1 LIYQIL
7 NAKQK
12 LLERSKNMTFKNLMV
27 IKALVC
33 LGFGILLLAIPDSLL
48 SIFGATLGDGGMFTA
63 REYGAA
69 LFGILFLCWFAKDAP
84 ESDARRAII
93 LALFVYDL
101 IGFIVTAVTV
111 ISGVLNPL
119 GWLIVFVYLFFTL
132 GFGYFLVKP
141 GEIKST

>member
-1 LIYQIL
+1 MMI
-7 NAKQK
+7 
-12 LLERSKNMTFKNLMV
+12 

-33 LGFGILLLAIPDSLL
+33 LAFGTLLLAVPDKLL

-63 REYGAA
+63 REYGAS
-69 LFGILFLCWFAKDAP
+69 LFGNLFLCWFAKNAG

-101 IGFIVTAVTV
+101 IAFVMTAITV
-111 ISGVLNPL
+111 VSGVLNPL
-119 GWLIVFVYLFFTL
+119 GWSIVVIYLFFTL

-141 GEIKST
+141 PVVKSA

>member
-1 LIYQIL
+1 M
-7 NAKQK
+7 
-12 LLERSKNMTFKNLMV
+12 SFKNLMV

-33 LGFGILLLAIPDSLL
+33 LGFGILLLAIPDKLL

-63 REYGAA
+63 REYGAS
-69 LFGILFLCWFAKDAP
+69 LFGNLFLCWFAKNAG

-101 IGFIVTAVTV
+101 IAFVMTAITV

-119 GWLIVFVYLFFTL
+119 GWSIVLIYFFFTL

-141 GEIKST
+141 PEAKIV

>member
-1 LIYQIL
+1 M
-7 NAKQK
+7 N
-12 LLERSKNMTFKNLMV
+12 FKNLMV

-33 LGFGILLLAIPDSLL
+33 LAFGILCLAIPDKLF
-48 SIFGATLGDGGMFTA
+48 SIFGATLSDGGMFAA

-69 LFGILFLCWFAKDAP
+69 LFGNLFLCWFARNAA

-93 LALFVYDL
+93 IALFVYDL
-101 IGFIVTAVTV
+101 IGFVVTV
-111 ISGVLNPL
+111 ITIVSGVLNPL

-141 GEIKST
+141 PVV

>member
-1 LIYQIL
+1 M
-7 NAKQK
+7 
-12 LLERSKNMTFKNLMV
+12 SFKNLMI

-33 LGFGILLLAIPDSLL
+33 LVFGILLLAIPDRLL

-69 LFGILFLCWFAKDAP
+69 LFGNLILCWFAKSAG
-84 ESDARRAII
+84 ESEARRAII

-101 IGFIVTAVTV
+101 IAFVMTAITV

-119 GWLIVFVYLFFTL
+119 GWSIVIFYLFFTL

-141 GEIKST
+141 PEVNTA

>member
-1 LIYQIL
+1 MSF
-7 NAKQK
+7 
-12 LLERSKNMTFKNLMV
+12 RNLMI
-27 IKALVC
+27 IKALVS
-33 LGFGILLLAIPDSLL
+33 LAFGILLLAIPDKLL
-48 SIFGATLGDGGMFTA
+48 SIFGTTLSDGGMFTA

-69 LFGILFLCWFAKDAP
+69 LFGNLFLWWFARNAS

-101 IGFIVTAVTV
+101 IAFVMTAITV

-119 GWLIVFVYLFFTL
+119 GWSIVLIYLFFTL

-141 GEIKST
+141 PELKIA